1 MKAELTDIRHAI
13 FESCNNQ
20 TFVAVLTAETT
31 GIISGVERAK
41 ELAAGLDLEFSA
53 KVADGQSVTDGT
65 TIASLSGAAM
75 QIARAEEILI
85 GALSK
90 ASGIA
95 TRARQA
101 LEFAGTDLTVVCGG
115 WKKMPHEIKGYIRE
129 AVRDGGLVSRMA
141 DQPFVYLDKNYVRML
156 GGIEQA
162 IRAVAWL
169 TDTVV
174 VQIRGETAPIEE
186 EAVQAARL
194 GVSVV
199 MIDTGNREHVAIV
212 DDALR
217 RVGLRDRVRL
227 AFAGRVCLDDLQGM
241 VQCAVDIVDIGYDI
255 LDAPALPIRF
265 DVVRMS

>member
-1 MKAELTDIRHAI
+1 
-13 FESCNNQ
+13 
-20 TFVAVLTAETT
+20 
-31 GIISGVERAK
+31 
-41 ELAAGLDLEFSA
+41 
-53 KVADGQSVTDGT
+53 
-65 TIASLSGAAM
+65 M

-162 IRAVAWL
+162 IRAVASL

-186 EAVQAARL
+186 EAVQAAP
-194 GVSVV
+194 S
-199 MIDTGNREHVAIV
+199 E
-212 DDALR
+212 
-217 RVGLRDRVRL
+217 RVR
-227 AFAGRVCLDDLQGM
+227 RDDRYRQSRTRGD
-241 VQCAVDIVDIGYDI
+241 C
-255 LDAPALPIRF
+255 
-265 DVVRMS
+265 